1 MPKLISTKTYD
12 RKLARFNKRH
22 PDLLQKYFKT
32 ILLLGDNPQ
41 HPSLRLHKLKGQ
53 LQQFQSVSINMQY
66 RIMIDFIIKDDVVYL
81 LDIGEHNEIYGSL

>member
-1 MPKLISTKTYD
+1 MPKVVLSEGYKKKAIKFLKKHPQVRKQYAKTL
-12 RKLARFNKRH
+12 R
-22 PDLLQKYFKT
+22 LLR
-32 ILLLGDNPQ
+32 DNPQ

-81 LDIGEHNEIYGSL
+81 LDIGEHDEIYGSL